1 MLQEE
6 FIGFLGWVTAI
17 SFGLAISNYVV
28 KWLNKNLVPILPENL
43 KKFVPLYQRVMKL
56 IIKYHKWFAFTAI
69 AAVGTHF
76 FIAVRSG
83 LLSLTGLIS
92 ASLMVLLVLVGA
104 YGTYIKGRKKGLW
117 LIIHRGIALIMVATI
132 TIHIL

>member
-1 MLQEE
+1 MPQGE

-17 SFGLAISNYVV
+17 SFGLAISNYFV
-28 KWLNKNLVPILPENL
+28 KWINKNIVPMVPENL

-56 IIKYHKWFAFTAI
+56 IIKYHKWFAITAI
-69 AAVGTHF
+69 VAVGTHF
-76 FIAVRSG
+76 FIAVSSG
-83 LLSLTGLIS
+83 FLSATGLIS
-92 ASLMVLLVLVGA
+92 AVFMVLLVLVGA

-117 LIIHRGIALIMVATI
+117 LVIHRGIALLMIATI